1 MADSIKVWVEEA
13 SLQAR
18 TQSLHL
24 RYHQRKGPR
33 ILASLVPH
41 TDVLVL
47 LVPYLEES
55 SPPTLP
61 GAGAS
66 MSTYPLVVLLPLS
79 F

>member
-1 MADSIKVWVEEA
+1 MADSIKAWVEEV

-18 TQSLHL
+18 TLSSHL

-47 LVPYLEES
+47 SAPYLEEY

-66 MSTYPLVVLLPLS
+66 MSTYPLVVHLPLS